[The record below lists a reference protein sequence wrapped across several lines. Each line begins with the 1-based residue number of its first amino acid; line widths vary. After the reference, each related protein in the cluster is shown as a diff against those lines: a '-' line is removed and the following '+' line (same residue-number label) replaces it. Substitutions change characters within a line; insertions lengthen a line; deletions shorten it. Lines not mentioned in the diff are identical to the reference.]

1 MDKLILKFIW
11 KFQRPRTAK
20 AILKNESRVLIH
32 LSFNTYYQ
40 VTVRFQGGS
49 VQETHASPAVPWR
62 EKHSLLVTPE
72 QRTSD
77 QDRGGLTSLDC
88 DPVALVPRPVSSPV
102 GPQPRQ
108 QAHGSSGPLSFAG
121 LVVGA
126 FRGRAD
132 VLQPWTWGLARSELT
147 CVVST
152 LAASTSALT
161 FYSTRISE

>member
-1 MDKLILKFIW
+1 MKPLAGL
-11 KFQRPRTAK
+11 QRCTSLPQQRWCSSK
-20 AILKNESRVLIH
+20 ATREFLVLSLRVC
-32 LSFNTYYQ
+32 
-40 VTVRFQGGS
+40 RFQGGS

-88 DPVALVPRPVSSPV
+88 DPVALVPRPLSSPV

-108 QAHGSSGPLSFAG
+108 QAHGSSGPLYFAG